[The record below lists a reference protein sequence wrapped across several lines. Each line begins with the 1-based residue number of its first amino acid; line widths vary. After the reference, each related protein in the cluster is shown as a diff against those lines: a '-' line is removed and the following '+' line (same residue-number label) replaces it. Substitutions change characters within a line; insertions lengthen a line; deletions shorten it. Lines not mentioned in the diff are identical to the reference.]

1 MKTYYECLAC
11 IINQTIKNLSVVEEK
26 YRDDVLRNVIA
37 ELAKADY
44 TLSPPELAKNTY
56 DLIAKYTGG
65 IDAYAEIKK
74 ISNKYILDLYDEL
87 KEIVEKSD
95 DPFETA
101 LHLAVAGNIIDFGAK
116 HNYSDEQIH
125 HEIEKMLAADLSA
138 SHTDNLKQ
146 EIEAADKILYLGDN
160 AGEIVFD
167 KLFVEQL
174 PTEKIT
180 FAVRG
185 KPVIND
191 ATIEDAEEIGLTG
204 LVNVIDNGSGYPGTV
219 LKDCSTE
226 FNKAFD
232 EADLIISKGQGNYET
247 LSEVNK
253 NIFFLLR
260 VKCDIV
266 ARDLNRKLGDF
277 IVLKTNSTINL
288 ITEQL

>member
-11 IINQTIKNLSVVEEK
+11 IINQTIKNLSAVEKNKHDEI
-26 YRDDVLRNVIA
+26 LRKVIA
-37 ELAKADY
+37 GLADADY
-44 TLSPPELAKNTY
+44 TLSPPELAKKTY
-56 DLIAKYTGG
+56 DLIGEYTGG
-65 IDAYAEIKK
+65 KDAYAEIKK
-74 ISNKYILDLYDEL
+74 ASNKYILDLYDEL
-87 KEIVEKSD
+87 KNTIRKSD

-116 HNYSDEQIH
+116 HNYSDKQIH
-125 HEIEKMLAADLSA
+125 REINEMLSADLSS
-138 SHTDNLKQ
+138 SHTEELKD
-146 EIEAADKILYLGDN
+146 EINKADKILYLGDN

-174 PTEKIT
+174 PKEKIT

-191 ATIEDAEEIGLTG
+191 ATIKDADDIGLTKI
-204 LVNVIDNGSGYPGTV
+204 VKVIDNGSGYPGTV
-219 LKDCSTE
+219 LKDCSEE
-226 FNKAFD
+226 FIKTFE

-247 LSEVNK
+247 LSEVEK

-266 ARDLNRKLGDF
+266 ARDLNRNTGDF
-277 IVLKTNSTINL
+277 VVLKSRH
-288 ITEQL
+288 E

>member
-11 IINQTIKNLSVVEEK
+11 IINQTIKNLSTVNPDK
-26 YRDDVLRNVIA
+26 HDKILRSVIA
-37 ELAKADY
+37 ELAEADY
-44 TLSPPELAKNTY
+44 TLSPPQLAKKTY
-56 DLIAKYTGG
+56 ELITEYTNG
-65 IDAYAEIKK
+65 IDAYAEIKE
-74 ISNKYILDLYDEL
+74 ISNNYILNLYDEL
-87 KEIVEKSD
+87 KNIIEKSD

-116 HNYSDEQIH
+116 HNYSDKQIH
-125 HEIEKMLAADLSA
+125 EEIDKMLSADLSG
-138 SHTDNLKQ
+138 SHTLLLKD
-146 EIEAADKILYLGDN
+146 EITAAKNILYLGDN

-167 KLFVEQL
+167 KLFIEQL

-180 FAVRG
+180 FVVRG
-185 KPVIND
+185 QPVIND
-191 ATIEDAEEIGLTG
+191 ATINDAEAIGLTD
-204 LVNVIDNGSGYPGTV
+204 VVKVIDNGSGYPGTV
-219 LKDCSTE
+219 LSDCSSE
-226 FNKAFD
+226 FKSKFD

-277 IVLKTNSTINL
+277 VVLKI
-288 ITEQL
+288 